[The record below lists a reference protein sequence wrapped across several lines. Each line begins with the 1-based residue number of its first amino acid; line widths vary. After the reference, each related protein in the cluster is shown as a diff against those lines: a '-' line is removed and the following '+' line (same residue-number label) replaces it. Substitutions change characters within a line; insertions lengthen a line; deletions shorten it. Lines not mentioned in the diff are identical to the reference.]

1 MRPNLILTC
10 SNRVGS
16 CSSGDIIHTPTKLAP
31 GHSKLPAWVQG
42 MIEISAVIKIAIRKI
57 IIKGFGKGR

>member
-1 MRPNLILTC
+1 
-10 SNRVGS
+10 
-16 CSSGDIIHTPTKLAP
+16 
-31 GHSKLPAWVQG
+31 